1 MPATTRRRDAERAWI
16 IERGKLQRQLESERA
31 GGSKAKRELEMVKKL
46 REAEREE
53 LRVTRAALM
62 DLNRDAKHEEMN
74 RVKELSRYESAIR
87 SASAR
92 KEELESERDEL
103 TALLQLA
110 RAKLEEANTKLHGI
124 DRVTTKRLTR
134 MLDELSQERFVH
146 VERTLSSVGATQILL
161 ERAAEIHEEKFAKSR
176 QALREIG
183 K

>member
-1 MPATTRRRDAERAWI
+1 
-16 IERGKLQRQLESERA
+16 
-31 GGSKAKRELEMVKKL
+31 
-46 REAEREE
+46 
-53 LRVTRAALM
+53 M
-62 DLNRDAKHEEMN
+62 DLNRDAKHEEIN
-74 RVKELSRYESAIR
+74 RVKEMSRYESTIR

-103 TALLQLA
+103 TALQLA

-124 DRVTTKRLTR
+124 DRVTSKRLTR
-134 MLDELSQERFVH
+134 MLDELSQERLFH

-161 ERAAEIHEEKFAKSR
+161 ERAAEIHEEKFAKSH

>member
-1 MPATTRRRDAERAWI
+1 
-16 IERGKLQRQLESERA
+16 
-31 GGSKAKRELEMVKKL
+31 MVKKL

-103 TALLQLA
+103 TALQLA

-161 ERAAEIHEEKFAKSR
+161 ERAAEIHEEKFAKSH

>member
-31 GGSKAKRELEMVKKL
+31 GGCKAKRELEMVKKL

-53 LRVTRAALM
+53 LRATRAALM
-62 DLNRDAKHEEMN
+62 ELNRDAKHEEIN
-74 RVKELSRYESAIR
+74 RVQQLSRYENAIR
-87 SASAR
+87 STRVR

-103 TALLQLA
+103 MTLLQLA
-110 RAKLEEANTKLHGI
+110 RAKLEEANTTLHGI
-124 DRVTTKRLTR
+124 DRAMTKKLTR
-134 MLDELSQERFVH
+134 VLDAMSQERFVH
-146 VERTLSSVGATQILL
+146 VARTVSSVGATQILL
-161 ERAAEIHEEKFAKSR
+161 ERATVIHEEKFAKSH